1 MSERSSANQP
11 QLCFHCGLDVPA
23 NAGYSAEINGQL
35 QPMCCPGCQAVAEAI
50 AAGGLE
56 NYYKHRTGDAQS
68 PNTAD
73 RNHSQQRLAELK
85 LYDEASVQQSFVN
98 TLSDGSKQ
106 AALVIEGIT
115 CAACVWLLEHHLS
128 ALEGVTQASVNMTN
142 HRAQISWNPDQIELS
157 TILGAI
163 YSIGYQGHPYHPNKE
178 EQLLAAET
186 RRATR
191 RLGIAGIF
199 TMQIMMLA
207 AAIYADSNNQL
218 EQQFITFIRWASFV
232 LATPV
237 VFYAAR
243 PFFDAAWRDLK
254 TRSLTM
260 DVPVSIAIG
269 GAYTASVWATATAS
283 GEVYFDSVSMFTFFL
298 LVGRYLEMKARHR
311 TGRAGNSLLNLL
323 PASATVIRDG
333 QEVLIPATDLK
344 TGDRVIV
351 KPGHTVSADGI
362 IIAGNSSIDESALT
376 GEYLPLNKQ
385 PGDKVV
391 GGTINVENPL
401 EIEVTDVGA
410 ESKLSSVVR
419 LLDRAHQ
426 EKPAVAKTADKIAG
440 YFVAA
445 VLITAITV
453 ALIWWNIAPEHALW
467 VTLSVLVVT
476 CPCALSLA
484 TPTALTAATG
494 ALRENGILITRGHV
508 LESLSHATHIVFDKT
523 GTLTEGNLSL
533 QQTITLDA
541 LNYTRC
547 LDIAAALEA
556 HSEHPIAKAFHP
568 HCEEFQIA
576 PATDLRNHIGEGLEG
591 TVDGIRYR
599 IGKPEFASSD
609 CPKVLSYQDAPDNN
623 GQWLLLVTEQTPLA
637 WFCLNDPLRKYAAQS
652 VQKLQQQGLTV
663 TMLTGDN
670 SAAVGA
676 VSQQLNIDQVISGV
690 SPEEKLQHV
699 QQLQAEGARV
709 IMVGDGI
716 NDIPVLAGAQIS
728 IAMGAATDLAKTNA
742 DAVLISSDLQ
752 RLPQALN
759 HAKKTQRI
767 IRQNL
772 GWALVYNIIALPLAA
787 SGLIAPY
794 MAAIGMSASSLVV
807 VGNALRLSR
816 LKQRLTVARQPAS
829 SPDVTAVKSQS

>member
-1 MSERSSANQP
+1 MPEAPTATNQP

-23 NAGYSAEINGQL
+23 NSEYAAEINGKL

-56 NYYKHRTGDAQS
+56 NYYKHRTNDAQS
-68 PNTAD
+68 PDTAD
-73 RNHSQQRLAELK
+73 RNQQRLAELK

-115 CAACVWLLEHHLS
+115 CAACVWLLEHHIS
-128 ALEGVTQASVNMTN
+128 ALDGVTQASVNMTN
-142 HRAQISWNPDQIELS
+142 HRAQISWQPDQIELS
-157 TILGAI
+157 TILAAI

-191 RLGIAGIF
+191 RLGIAGVF
-199 TMQIMMLA
+199 TMQIMMISIAL
-207 AAIYADSNNQL
+207 YADSNNQL
-218 EQQFITFIRWASFV
+218 EQHLITFMRWASFV

-237 VFYAAR
+237 VIYAAR

-254 TRSLTM
+254 TRHLTM

-269 GAYTASVWATATAS
+269 GAYLASIWATATAT

-298 LVGRYLEMKARHR
+298 LIGRYLEMKARHR

-333 QEVLIPATDLK
+333 QEVLIPATDLQ

-362 IIAGNSSIDESALT
+362 IISGNSSIDESALT

-385 PGDKVV
+385 PGDTVV

-426 EKPAVAKTADKIAG
+426 EKPLAAKTADKIAG

-445 VLITAITV
+445 VLITAISV
-453 ALIWWNIAPEHALW
+453 AVIWWNIAPEHALW
-467 VTLSVLVVT
+467 ITLSVLVVT

-508 LESLSHATHIVFDKT
+508 LESLAKATHIVFDKT

-533 QQTITLDA
+533 QQTIS
-541 LNYTRC
+541 LNNLTNTQC

-556 HSEHPIAKAFHP
+556 HSEHPIAKAFHQ
-568 HCEEFQIA
+568 HYEQFQIA
-576 PATDLRNHIGEGLEG
+576 PATDLNNHIGEGLEG
-591 TVDGIRYR
+591 NVESVIYR
-599 IGKPEFASSD
+599 IGKPEFASANCD
-609 CPKVLSYQDAPDNN
+609 KILSYQDAPDNN
-623 GQWLLLVTEQTPLA
+623 GQWLLLVSDKTPLA
-637 WFCLNDPLRKYAAQS
+637 WFCLNDPIRKHAAQS
-652 VQKLQQQGLTV
+652 VQKLQQQGLNV

-670 SAAVGA
+670 SAAVSA
-676 VSQQLNIDQVISGV
+676 VSQQLNINQVISGV

-699 QQLQAEGARV
+699 QQLQADGARV

-752 RLPQALN
+752 RLPQALT
-759 HAKKTQRI
+759 HAQKTQKI

-772 GWALVYNIIALPLAA
+772 AWALVYNIIALPLAA

-816 LKQRLTVARQPAS
+816 LRQADRTTRQTVSQP
-829 SPDVTAVKSQS
+829 VMQQSNN